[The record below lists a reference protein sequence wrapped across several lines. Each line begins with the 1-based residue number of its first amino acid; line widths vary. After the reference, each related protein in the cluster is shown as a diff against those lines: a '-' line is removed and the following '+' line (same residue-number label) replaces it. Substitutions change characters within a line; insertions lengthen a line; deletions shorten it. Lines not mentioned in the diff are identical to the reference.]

1 MTTQRYQQ
9 LEDGAMDE
17 IDAAIWSGDTF
28 HNRENIK
35 QFRDMMARWERGLQ
49 EAEDIVTE
57 LEKENA

>member
-1 MTTQRYQQ
+1 MTTQRYTQ

-35 QFRDMMARWERGLQ
+35 QFREMMARWERGLQ
-49 EAEDIVTE
+49 SCEDILNEVPE
-57 LEKENA
+57 IKD